1 MALNLDR
8 GIVLRLRLQQ
18 DMILEYR
25 CFTQVTQEFS
35 NAGNL
40 LGKKEHAWDTR
51 VRQRVIR
58 QEGDISHIL
67 TISEPIGDVP
77 QEPIMGSQVMRQV
90 MYAQINACGNVL
102 ESVGGINS
110 LSYAFPEESVT
121 AGCSWEKE
129 TQVILPGMPYPAPST
144 NTFTLIGEE
153 RVGGYDCVRIDMK
166 SSAAQFEMVLPAGQ
180 QKANVVSET
189 SGSIFYAPE
198 KGLLVRLE
206 INTRSIPKIEGFAF
220 NTISKMAQDL
230 VSCEVR
236 KS

>member
-1 MALNLDR
+1 MALNLDQ
-8 GIVLRLRLQQ
+8 GMVLRLRLQQ
-18 DMILEYR
+18 DMVLEYR

-35 NAGNL
+35 SAGNL

-58 QEGDISHIL
+58 QEGDLSHIL
-67 TISEPIGDVP
+67 TVSEPIGEVP
-77 QEPIMGSQVMRQV
+77 QEPIMGAQVMRQV
-90 MYAQINACGNVL
+90 MYAQINAFGNVL

-110 LSYAFPEESVT
+110 LSYAFPEEKVT
-121 AGCSWEKE
+121 VGSIWKRE

-144 NTFTLIGEE
+144 NTFTVIGEE
-153 RVGGYDCVRIDMK
+153 RVGGCDCVRIDMK
-166 SSAAQFEMVLPAGQ
+166 ASAAQFEMVLPAGQ

-198 KGLLVRLE
+198 KGLMVRLE

-220 NTISKMAQDL
+220 NTISKMVQDL
-230 VSCEVR
+230 VSCDIPH
-236 KS
+236 